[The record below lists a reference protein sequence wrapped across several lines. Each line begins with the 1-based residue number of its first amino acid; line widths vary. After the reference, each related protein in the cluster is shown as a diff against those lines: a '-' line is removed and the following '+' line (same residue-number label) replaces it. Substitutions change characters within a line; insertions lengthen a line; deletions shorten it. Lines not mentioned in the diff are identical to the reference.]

1 MFSIRT
7 PIASVES
14 FDTSASAPSRT
25 ITSGDDRDESSAL
38 SLGTIA
44 SQTGRSGRSNASATS
59 APTGAFRSS
68 AAATCL
74 RRTYGSLSRSST
86 ETQANGRAS
95 RAAHCERSVVLP

>member
-1 MFSIRT
+1 MFSIKM

-14 FDTSASAPSRT
+14 VDTSASAPSRT
-25 ITSGDDRDESSAL
+25 ITNGDRDESSAL

-44 SQTGRSGRSNASATS
+44 SQTGDSGRSNASVTC
-59 APTGAFRSS
+59 APSGSIRSS

-74 RRTYGSLSRSST
+74 SRTYGSLSRSST
-86 ETQANGRAS
+86 DTHANGRAS